1 MFLEHY
7 GLREQPFGVTPDP
20 RYLYFSAMHREA
32 LASLFYGIETGCG
45 FVALIAPPGMGKT
58 TLLIQLL
65 ERLRKSARTVF
76 LFQTQCD
83 SREFFRYLLT
93 DLGVDASNQNVAHM
107 HEALNSVLL
116 SNAQMGRRFVLVIDE
131 AQNLKRQVLET
142 VRLLSD
148 FETTSSKLMQIV
160 LCGQPQLAD
169 RLSHPHMM
177 QLRQRVS
184 IISRLQPFDKAEVIE
199 YVHHRLKVAGYA
211 GRTLFDSDALDQ
223 IAAHCEGIPRNINN
237 ICFNALTLGYA
248 KRLQR
253 IDGSTV
259 SEVMTDLDMDL
270 LRSPSGSA
278 PSLTQSCS
286 PSLDSLE
293 PPDELNYR
301 DSYSARPR
309 DWTKIAKSVTTD
321 EQAEG
326 HAIPL
331 TSGNDSKATEGI
343 LQRDSSDL
351 ASTEMPSE
359 SKAPPE
365 IAVAFPGSAG
375 TTKARAAAMPDP
387 REIKVEK
394 ARNGGSGSPSSTAVL
409 RSELNVFPFKYKTQT
424 REWLAEPPTTTPS
437 SKATEPEP
445 PVISIIDRGYQTF
458 SSEMFCGLPISN
470 FRQTIQAQS
479 LFEEGDESEGELEA
493 KALGSALPDSDFPN
507 NTRR

>member
-169 RLSHPHMM
+169 RLSHPHMT

-199 YVHHRLKVAGYA
+199 YVHHRLKVAGYD

-248 KRLQR
+248 KRLQQ
-253 IDGSTV
+253 IDGYTV
-259 SEVMTDLDMDL
+259 REVMSDLDMEL

-301 DSYSARPR
+301 APNSAGPR
-309 DWTKIAKSVTTD
+309 DWSKIAKSITAD
-321 EQAEG
+321 ERGEG
-326 HAIPL
+326 HPIPL
-331 TSGNDSKATEGI
+331 GTGNDSKATERI
-343 LQRDSSDL
+343 LQLGR
-351 ASTEMPSE
+351 ATPSE
-359 SKAPPE
+359 SMAPPE
-365 IAVAFPGSAG
+365 IAVTYPGPDV
-375 TTKARAAAMPDP
+375 TTNARAAAMPDS
-387 REIKVEK
+387 RNIEFEK
-394 ARNGGSGSPSSTAVL
+394 ARNGGSGRPSSSPAL
-409 RSELNVFPFKYKTQT
+409 RPEVDVFPFKYKTQT
-424 REWLAEPPTTTPS
+424 REWLSEPPTTS
-437 SKATEPEP
+437 SSFKATRPDP
-445 PVISIIDRGYQTF
+445 PVTSIIDRGYRTF
-458 SSEMFCGLPISN
+458 SSEKFCGVPISN
-470 FRQTIQAQS
+470 FRQTIQAQT
-479 LFEEGDESEGELEA
+479 LFEDGDASEGELEE
-493 KALGSALPDSDFPN
+493 KTFKSALPEPDFPN